1 MWKSNGNF
9 PCLLTAEFSSPC
21 LYLAGV
27 LLVLLLA
34 CALPSLR
41 GVAQRVP
48 GTTR

>member
-9 PCLLTAEFSSPC
+9 PCLLAAEFSSLWFYP
-21 LYLAGV
+21 AGA

-34 CALPSLR
+34 CALPSLP
-41 GVAQRVP
+41 GVAQRVL